1 MPFLFASA
9 FLLLIAYPM
18 IGTTAVVWVLAASQL
33 ILLVREVRSGQ
44 VVGAGGFIFMSFLF
58 FAIRPIYL
66 VLEKDHKL
74 LIAGYQIRPS
84 TEMIGSAM
92 WWASAALWCFAIG
105 VYAVPRFRRRWLE
118 RRNRASRAESP
129 RTYFNDQVA
138 RGLVVLQVLTLPIIY
153 LIASRAGR
161 TVYRSGFGAYMYDLP
176 VPLHAVHVFAVV
188 VMLGCW
194 IKRKNVQTL
203 GLLIASGI
211 LLLIF
216 TWLMREVTVFRGF
229 YVTGIMMA
237 AIAGLHLWKRRVGY
251 AWLILPVILLQP
263 FFQYLGGERAKANED
278 LVEAGV
284 IDEVFKHETL
294 LESYWDFYRS
304 NGDMNIF
311 DTFVAAKQFE
321 PAWHPYAWSWL
332 YVPLHF
338 IPRAVWQGK
347 PERGVTIDGRFSKG
361 LPTSPG
367 IAGFSLLDGGL
378 TWMLISMAVLGY
390 LVSLADWYVLTM
402 RRGILQSCLIAILV
416 VTAMFLSR
424 VFLWQ
429 YFYQVLYYL
438 VPVLI
443 LYWWAGKMSTGP
455 IRRRRAI
462 SNPSH
467 GAPLPAR

>member
-1 MPFLFASA
+1 MAFLLTSA

-18 IGTTAVVWVLAASQL
+18 IGTQAVIWVLAASQL

-58 FAIRPIYL
+58 FGIRPMYL
-66 VLEKDHKL
+66 ILEKDHKL

-105 VYAVPRFRRRWLE
+105 VYAVPRFQRRWLE
-118 RRNRASRAESP
+118 KRNRASRAEAP
-129 RTYFNDQVA
+129 RTYFGGQVA
-138 RGLVVLQVLTLPIIY
+138 RGLIVLQVLTLPIIY

-176 VPLHAVHVFAVV
+176 VPLHAVHIFAVV
-188 VMLGCW
+188 VLLGCW
-194 IKRKNVQTL
+194 LKKKDLLAL
-203 GLLIASGI
+203 GLLVISI
-211 LLLIF
+211 LLLLVF
-216 TWLMREVTVFRGF
+216 TWMMREVTVFRGF

-237 AIAGLHLWKRRVGY
+237 AIAGLHLWKRRVSY
-251 AWLILPVILLQP
+251 AWLILPVVLLQP
-263 FFQYLGGERAKANED
+263 FFQYLGGERAKANEE

-294 LESYWDFYRS
+294 VESYWDFYRS

-311 DTFVAAKQFE
+311 DTFVAAKKSE
-321 PAWHPYAWSWL
+321 PAWYPYAWSWL

-338 IPRAVWQGK
+338 IPRAVWHGK
-347 PERGVTIDGRFSKG
+347 PEKGVTIDGRFSKG

-367 IAGFSLLDGGL
+367 IAGFFLLDGGL
-378 TWMLISMAVLGY
+378 AWMLISMAVLGY

-438 VPVLI
+438 VPVLV
-443 LYWWAGKMSTGP
+443 LYWWANRVSGGHAHG
-455 IRRRRAI
+455 RRRVQ
-462 SNPSH
+462 
-467 GAPLPAR
+467 APDGKLALPAR